1 MVDWDKASWYIIYGV
16 IAFFIVM
23 MALGVSGVF
32 ETEIPGAEKECDLP
46 DAVCSFGT
54 LVGFPKGWLNTSTFL
69 WYSLIPILGI
79 WLIIFGFL
87 DRIRIFKK
95 SINGILSF
103 LIAFSTVPLGFF
115 VILVSTLFA
124 IMGVYSVILF
134 FILFI
139 IGTGFFV
146 RAMWR
151 GWSGGMIE
159 QQLGI
164 EELYIKQKE
173 KEFAEKERAIKDLIN
188 KNKEIEKAVKQ
199 GKMAWQQAQDATRQN
214 IELAKSYEKE
224 LKGIR
229 KDIEIKKKI
238 GRRTRQV
245 EKRTK

>member
-23 MALGVSGVF
+23 MVLGVSGIF
-32 ETEIPGAEKECDLP
+32 ETEIPSLGEECDLP

-54 LVGFPKGWLNTSTFL
+54 LVGFPKGWLNTKTFL

-87 DRIRIFKK
+87 DRIRIFRKG
-95 SINGILSF
+95 INSVLSF

-115 VILVSTLFA
+115 VILVSTIFA

-159 QQLGI
+159 QQMGI
-164 EELYIKQKE
+164 ERLYIRQKE
-173 KEFAEKERAIKDLIN
+173 KEFKEKEKTIKDLIN
-188 KNKEIEKAVKQ
+188 KNKEIERAVKK
-199 GKMAWQQAQDATRQN
+199 GKMGWQQAQNATRQN
-214 IELAKSYEKE
+214 IELAKELEKE

-229 KDIEIKKKI
+229 KDIKIKKEI
-238 GRRTRQV
+238 GKRTRRL
-245 EKRTK
+245 EKATK